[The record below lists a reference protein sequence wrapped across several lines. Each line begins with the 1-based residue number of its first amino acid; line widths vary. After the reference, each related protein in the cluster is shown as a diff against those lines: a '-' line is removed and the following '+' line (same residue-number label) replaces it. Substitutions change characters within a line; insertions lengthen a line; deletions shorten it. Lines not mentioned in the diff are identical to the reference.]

1 MCIEFCTSLSQTFV
15 GVCPPFSLIIFFLL
29 QETTP
34 SSLVA
39 SRFKYNTNCIWEF
52 SLAQWLWYRLFV
64 QAYLVQTLSRC
75 YISAMHLFIC
85 FFVTDFVRKISEFV
99 SFFVQVGPNDSR
111 SLSLLFV
118 LIFVYSHFSTE
129 LIPVSV
135 LVSPWLFAGA
145 CPSLLS

>member
-1 MCIEFCTSLSQTFV
+1 M
-15 GVCPPFSLIIFFLL
+15 
-29 QETTP
+29 
-34 SSLVA
+34 
-39 SRFKYNTNCIWEF
+39 
-52 SLAQWLWYRLFV
+52 
-64 QAYLVQTLSRC
+64 
-75 YISAMHLFIC
+75 
-85 FFVTDFVRKISEFV
+85 DFVRKISEFV

-135 LVSPWLFAGA
+135 LVSLSLFAGV